1 MRRRGLT
8 PDKSDNRTSA
18 FVESQPRQG
27 ELGSTD
33 STPLACASGSTR
45 RAKNYC
51 SGLPASPAR
60 VSVPGRIREL
70 RSLGPVNLSLVTS
83 VDHRPAAL
91 RGAAG
96 EFGGGTRLYP
106 LMKVLLGTFW
116 HRLYRTPIHESVQ
129 KGTVLRYS
137 HNRSKDRIR
146 QRGVCRIS
154 HNRPQRDSIASCRV
168 PPYACEAEEVE
179 EIELNVRP
187 L

>member
-116 HRLYRTPIHESVQ
+116 HRLYSTPVPESVQ

-137 HNRSKDRIR
+137 HNRPNDRKYPR
-146 QRGVCRIS
+146 SVCHICKCTDD
-154 HNRPQRDSIASCRV
+154 RPCR
-168 PPYACEAEEVE
+168 AAARLFRS
-179 EIELNVRP
+179 LNWNAFG